1 MSDERE
7 VQLPACFA
15 HFPGAV
21 LQLSA
26 TGVVLESNGHLEREL
41 GREIRGHP
49 FLDVLDAESSCGKWD
64 RILSLA
70 TRGAREGDVVWELI
84 LRDRNTLLEP
94 RPFSVMW
101 DAPEERFWLLEHRPD
116 PRLDDLR
123 ERATSINSELV
134 NAQRALVKER
144 GRLARALEE
153 LEEQY
158 GKVEQLARTVQEQNE
173 ELERSNQALDEFAHA
188 VSHDLKAP
196 LRSISRYAEWIEE
209 DGFERLGEDSR
220 AHLKRLR
227 DRAERMR
234 TMIEGVLAYARA
246 GREHA
251 QPETVEVGA
260 LLREVV
266 ELLDPPEEIRVEIEP
281 AMPTLVTE
289 RAPLRQVFLNLIGN
303 AVRYARTSDAPR
315 VRVEV
320 REAGEFVEFSV
331 KDNGPGIAPRLQTKI
346 WTLFHTLE
354 PEEKAEGTGIGLALV
369 RKLVETHG
377 GRVWVES
384 DLGAGA
390 AFHFQWPASTMAMRM
405 RPQESD
411 E

>member
-1 MSDERE
+1 MSAEQE
-7 VQLPACFA
+7 VRLPACFA
-15 HFPGAV
+15 RFPGAA
-21 LQLSA
+21 LQLST
-26 TGVVLESNGHLEREL
+26 TGVVLESNGRLEREL
-41 GREIRGHP
+41 GREIRGHS
-49 FLDVLDAESSCGKWD
+49 FLDVLDAESSQGKLD

-70 TRGAREGDVVWELI
+70 RRGTGEGDVIWELI
-84 LRDRNTLLEP
+84 LRDRDTLLEP

-123 ERATSINSELV
+123 EQATSINSELV

-158 GKVEQLARTVQEQNE
+158 RKAEQLTRTVQEQNE

-196 LRSISRYAEWIEE
+196 LRSISRYAEWLEE
-209 DGFERLGEDSR
+209 DASERLSEDGRS
-220 AHLKRLR
+220 HLARLR

-234 TMIEGVLAYARA
+234 MMIEGVLAYARA

-251 QPETVEVGA
+251 PPETVEVGA
-260 LLREVV
+260 LLRDVV
-266 ELLDPPEEIRVEIEP
+266 ELLDPPEEVRVEIGP

-289 RAPLRQVFLNLIGN
+289 RAPLRQVLLNLIGN

-315 VRVEV
+315 VRVGA
-320 REAGEFVEFSV
+320 RDAGEFYEFSV
-331 KDNGPGIAPRLQTKI
+331 EDNGPGIAPRLQTKI

-354 PEEKAEGTGIGLALV
+354 PEERAQGTGIGLALV

-384 DLGAGA
+384 EVGAGA
-390 AFHFQWPASTMAMRM
+390 TFHFQWPASTTSVQMH
-405 RPQESD
+405 PQESD